1 MLRYLASLLVLPAI
15 ASADP
20 HSSAGGAVPQGG
32 EQSSVVGG
40 TTVPLGKWPD
50 AVAVLGPNGSCT
62 GTLVAPD
69 VVVTAGHCSEIHP
82 SQVIANTIDF
92 TQGGTKVGVT
102 STTAYPDWQH
112 SYDVSVIVLDHPITG
127 VTPRKLG
134 TSCTFDHFA
143 AAMDVHLVG
152 FGLTAEDGT
161 GDNTHLNEAMAPVV
175 DPTCMGPYG
184 CNHSI
189 APGGEFVA
197 GGDGTDSCF
206 GDSGGPVY
214 LDTPR
219 GVIAIGA
226 VSRGV
231 NASPTPCGGGGI
243 YVRTDKV
250 IDWLEQTTGR
260 DIAKDDCSGLDP
272 VEPASTTA
280 DTAGCSTSRGGAGL
294 VVPVVLFGLLALR
307 RRCPAGCRPRP
318 AEQRTCAGA
327 TSRDRVHGAWSR
339 RCCRRGACE
348 FSASCSCPRR
358 RPTPALSTR
367 PSSAARRSRPANTK
381 TSSR

>member
-20 HSSAGGAVPQGG
+20 GSPTGGVAVPQGG

-40 TTVPLGKWPD
+40 TTAPLGKWPD

-82 SQVIANTIDF
+82 SQVIANTVDF
-92 TQGGTKVGVT
+92 TQGGTHVGVK

-112 SYDVSVIVLDHPITG
+112 SYDISVVVLAQPITNI
-127 VTPRKLG
+127 TPRQLG
-134 TSCTFDHFA
+134 TSCTFDHFM

-152 FGLTAEDGT
+152 FGLTAADGT
-161 GDNTHLNEAMAPVV
+161 GNNTHLNEAMAPVI

-184 CNHSI
+184 CNKSV

-231 NASPTPCGGGGI
+231 NAAAMPCGSGGI

-250 IDWLEQTTGR
+250 IDWIEQTAGHE
-260 DIAKDDCSGLDP
+260 IAKDDCTPDATARTSTDS
-272 VEPASTTA
+272 ASLG
-280 DTAGCSTSRGGAGL
+280 GCSTSRGGAGL
-294 VVPVVLFGLLALR
+294 GVLVGLLALR
-307 RRCPAGCRPRP
+307 RRR
-318 AEQRTCAGA
+318 
-327 TSRDRVHGAWSR
+327 
-339 RCCRRGACE
+339 
-348 FSASCSCPRR
+348 
-358 RPTPALSTR
+358 
-367 PSSAARRSRPANTK
+367 N
-381 TSSR
+381 

>member
-1 MLRYLASLLVLPAI
+1 MLRYLASLLVAVPAI

-20 HSSAGGAVPQGG
+20 RSSSGSDVVPQGG
-32 EQSSVVGG
+32 EHSDVVGG
-40 TTVPLGKWPD
+40 TSVPAGKWPD
-50 AVAVLGPNGSCT
+50 AVAVLGTNGSCT

-82 SQVIANTIDF
+82 TQVIANTVDF
-92 TQGGTKVGVT
+92 TQGGDKIGVA

-112 SYDVSVIVLDHPITG
+112 SYDVSVIVLDHPIAG
-127 VTPRKLG
+127 VTPRQLG

-143 AAMDVHLVG
+143 AQMDVHLVG

-161 GDNTHLNEAMAPVV
+161 GNNTHLNEAMAPVI

-184 CNHSI
+184 CVKSI

-231 NASPTPCGGGGI
+231 NGSSTPCGGGGI

-250 IDWLEQTTGR
+250 LDWIEQTTGR
-260 DIAKDDCSGLDP
+260 DVAKDDCDGDGG
-272 VEPASTTA
+272 VQPAAAKTT
-280 DTAGCSTSRGGAGL
+280 DMGGGCSVAGAGSRGSSFGGAGFGVL
-294 VVPVVLFGLLALR
+294 VGLLALR
-307 RRCPAGCRPRP
+307 RR
-318 AEQRTCAGA
+318 Q
-327 TSRDRVHGAWSR
+327 
-339 RCCRRGACE
+339 
-348 FSASCSCPRR
+348 
-358 RPTPALSTR
+358 
-367 PSSAARRSRPANTK
+367 
-381 TSSR
+381 

>member
-20 HSSAGGAVPQGG
+20 QPSTGGVVPQGG
-32 EQSSVVGG
+32 SEHSSVVGG
-40 TTVPLGKWPD
+40 TSVPVGKWPD
-50 AVAVLGPNGSCT
+50 AVAVLGSNGSCT

-82 SQVIANTIDF
+82 SQVIANTVDF
-92 TQGGTKVGVT
+92 TQGGEKVGVT

-112 SYDVSVIVLDHPITG
+112 SYDISVIVLATPIAN

-184 CNHSI
+184 CVKSI

-219 GVIAIGA
+219 GVIAVGA

-231 NASPTPCGGGGI
+231 NGSAMPCGGGGI

-260 DIAKDDCSGLDP
+260 EIAKDDCSGIDP
-272 VEPASTTA
+272 EPATTTA
-280 DTAGCSTSRGGAGL
+280 DTGGGCSTSRGGAGFGVLIGL
-294 VVPVVLFGLLALR
+294 VGL
-307 RRCPAGCRPRP
+307 
-318 AEQRTCAGA
+318 
-327 TSRDRVHGAWSR
+327 V
-339 RCCRRGACE
+339 
-348 FSASCSCPRR
+348 
-358 RPTPALSTR
+358 
-367 PSSAARRSRPANTK
+367 AARRR
-381 TSSR
+381 R

>member
-1 MLRYLASLLVLPAI
+1 MLRYLASLLALTAI

-20 HSSAGGAVPQGG
+20 RTPTAGAPSQGG
-32 EQSSVVGG
+32 GVASSVVGG
-40 TTVPLGKWPD
+40 TTAPPGKWPD
-50 AVAVLGPNGSCT
+50 AVAVLGSSGSCT

-69 VVVTAGHCSEIHP
+69 VVITAGHCAEIHP
-82 SQVIANTIDF
+82 SLVIANTVDF
-92 TQGGTKVGVT
+92 TAQGGIRAGVT

-112 SYDVSVIVLDHPITG
+112 SYDISVVVLDQPITT
-127 VTPRKLG
+127 VTPRKIG

-161 GDNTHLNEAMAPVV
+161 GDNTHLNEAMAPVI

-184 CNHSI
+184 CTKSI

-197 GGDGTDSCF
+197 GGAGTDSCF

-231 NASPTPCGGGGI
+231 NASQTPCGSGGI
-243 YVRTDKV
+243 YVRTDKIV
-250 IDWLEQTTGR
+250 DWIEQTTGR
-260 DIAKDDCSGLDP
+260 TIAKDDCSGADSANAAT
-272 VEPASTTA
+272 ASPELGS
-280 DTAGCSTSRGGAGL
+280 GCQASHGGGSAL
-294 VVPVVLFGLLALR
+294 GLLVALLAVR
-307 RRCPAGCRPRP
+307 RRMR
-318 AEQRTCAGA
+318 
-327 TSRDRVHGAWSR
+327 
-339 RCCRRGACE
+339 
-348 FSASCSCPRR
+348 
-358 RPTPALSTR
+358 
-367 PSSAARRSRPANTK
+367 
-381 TSSR
+381 

>member
-1 MLRYLASLLVLPAI
+1 MLRYLASLLAVSAI

-20 HSSAGGAVPQGG
+20 RPSTGGVVPQGG
-32 EQSSVVGG
+32 ESSSVVGG
-40 TTVPLGKWPD
+40 TTAPLGKWPD

-92 TQGGTKVGVT
+92 TQGGEHVGVK

-112 SYDVSVIVLDHPITG
+112 SYDISVVVLDQPITNI
-127 VTPRKLG
+127 TPRQLG

-143 AAMDVHLVG
+143 RAMDVHLVG
-152 FGLTAEDGT
+152 FGLTAADGT

-184 CNHSI
+184 CNKAI

-231 NASPTPCGGGGI
+231 NASSTPCGGGGI

-250 IDWLEQTTGR
+250 IDWIEQTTGR
-260 DIAKDDCSGLDP
+260 EIAKDDCTGLGG
-272 VEPASTTA
+272 VEPANASSDLA
-280 DTAGCSTSRGGAGL
+280 SGCSSSRGGAGL
-294 VVPVVLFGLLALR
+294 GVLVGLLALR
-307 RRCPAGCRPRP
+307 RRR
-318 AEQRTCAGA
+318 
-327 TSRDRVHGAWSR
+327 
-339 RCCRRGACE
+339 
-348 FSASCSCPRR
+348 
-358 RPTPALSTR
+358 
-367 PSSAARRSRPANTK
+367 N
-381 TSSR
+381 

>member
-1 MLRYLASLLVLPAI
+1 MLRSLASLLVLPAI

-20 HSSAGGAVPQGG
+20 QGSTGSVVPQGG
-32 EQSSVVGG
+32 EHSAVVGG
-40 TTVPLGKWPD
+40 TSVPLGKWPD
-50 AVAVLGPNGSCT
+50 AVAVLGTNGSCT

-82 SQVIANTIDF
+82 AQVIANTIDF
-92 TQGGTKVGVT
+92 TQGGDKIGVA

-112 SYDVSVIVLDHPITG
+112 SYDISVIVLDHAVTG
-127 VTPRKLG
+127 VTPRQLG

-143 AAMDVHLVG
+143 AQMDVHLVG

-161 GDNTHLNEAMAPVV
+161 GDNTHLNEAMAPVI

-184 CNHSI
+184 CEKAI

-250 IDWLEQTTGR
+250 IDWIEETTGR
-260 DIAKDDCSGLDP
+260 TIAKDDCSGNP
-272 VEPASTTA
+272 VEPSAAQPDATA
-280 DTAGCSTSRGGAGL
+280 GGCSTSRGGAGFGVL
-294 VVPVVLFGLLALR
+294 VGLLALR
-307 RRCPAGCRPRP
+307 RRR
-318 AEQRTCAGA
+318 
-327 TSRDRVHGAWSR
+327 
-339 RCCRRGACE
+339 
-348 FSASCSCPRR
+348 
-358 RPTPALSTR
+358 
-367 PSSAARRSRPANTK
+367 
-381 TSSR
+381 

>member
-1 MLRYLASLLVLPAI
+1 MLRILASLLVVPTI

-20 HSSAGGAVPQGG
+20 GPTSSSGP
-32 EQSSVVGG
+32 SSGSEISNVVGG
-40 TTVPLGKWPD
+40 TSVPMGKWPD

-62 GTLVAPD
+62 GMLVAPD
-69 VVVTAGHCSEIHP
+69 VVVTAGHCAEIQP
-82 SQVIANTIDF
+82 SLVIVNTVDVASHDGQRLGI
-92 TQGGTKVGVT
+92 T

-112 SYDVSVIVLDHPITG
+112 SYDVSVIVLDHAVTG

-134 TSCTFDHFA
+134 TGCTFDHFA

-152 FGLTAEDGT
+152 FGLTAADGT
-161 GDNTHLNEAMAPVV
+161 GDNTHLNEAMAPVI
-175 DPTCMGPYG
+175 DPTCMGLYG
-184 CNHSI
+184 CNRSI

-219 GVIAIGA
+219 GVIAIGT

-250 IDWLEQTTGR
+250 IAWIEQTSGR
-260 DIAKDDCSGLDP
+260 TIAQDDCTGSDT
-272 VEPASTTA
+272 VTAADAAPA
-280 DTAGCSTSRGGAGL
+280 DGGGCSSSRGGVGLAVALAL
-294 VVPVVLFGLLALR
+294 VVVR
-307 RRCPAGCRPRP
+307 RR
-318 AEQRTCAGA
+318 
-327 TSRDRVHGAWSR
+327 R
-339 RCCRRGACE
+339 R
-348 FSASCSCPRR
+348 
-358 RPTPALSTR
+358 
-367 PSSAARRSRPANTK
+367 
-381 TSSR
+381 

>member
-20 HSSAGGAVPQGG
+20 RPSTGGVMPQSGS
-32 EQSSVVGG
+32 EHSSVVGG
-40 TTVPLGKWPD
+40 TTAPLGKWPD

-82 SQVIANTIDF
+82 SQVIANTVDF
-92 TQGGTKVGVT
+92 TQGGDKVGVI

-112 SYDVSVIVLDHPITG
+112 SYDISVIVLAKPITN

-134 TSCTFDHFA
+134 TSCTFDHFV

-152 FGLTAEDGT
+152 FGLTAADGT

-184 CNHSI
+184 CVKSI

-197 GGDGTDSCF
+197 GGGGTDSCF

-231 NASPTPCGGGGI
+231 NGSSTPCGGGGI

-250 IDWLEQTTGR
+250 IDWLEATTGR
-260 DIAKDDCSGLDP
+260 DIAQDDCGGAP
-272 VEPASTTA
+272 VEPAAKTA
-280 DTAGCSTSRGGAGL
+280 DMGGGCSTTHGGSGLGVLIALGGL
-294 VVPVVLFGLLALR
+294 VAMR
-307 RRCPAGCRPRP
+307 RRR
-318 AEQRTCAGA
+318 
-327 TSRDRVHGAWSR
+327 
-339 RCCRRGACE
+339 
-348 FSASCSCPRR
+348 
-358 RPTPALSTR
+358 
-367 PSSAARRSRPANTK
+367 
-381 TSSR
+381 

>member
-1 MLRYLASLLVLPAI
+1 MLRYLASLLVAVPAI

-20 HSSAGGAVPQGG
+20 RSSSGSDVVPQGG
-32 EQSSVVGG
+32 EHSEVVGG
-40 TTVPLGKWPD
+40 TSVPAGKWPD
-50 AVAVLGPNGSCT
+50 AVAVLGTNGSCT

-82 SQVIANTIDF
+82 TQVIANTVDF
-92 TQGGTKVGVT
+92 TQGGDKIGVA

-112 SYDVSVIVLDHPITG
+112 SYDISVIVLDHPIAG
-127 VTPRKLG
+127 VTPRQLG

-143 AAMDVHLVG
+143 AQMDVHLVG

-161 GDNTHLNEAMAPVV
+161 GNNTHLNEAMAPVI

-184 CNHSI
+184 CVKSI

-231 NASPTPCGGGGI
+231 NGSSTPCGGGGI
-243 YVRTDKV
+243 YVRTDKLV
-250 IDWLEQTTGR
+250 DWLEETTER
-260 DIAKDDCSGLDP
+260 AVAQDDCAGEAYANDNMPDPPTSSVGCAASGGSGLG
-272 VEPASTTA
+272 TF
-280 DTAGCSTSRGGAGL
+280 GMLGL
-294 VVPVVLFGLLALR
+294 VWL
-307 RRCPAGCRPRP
+307 
-318 AEQRTCAGA
+318 GA
-327 TSRDRVHGAWSR
+327 RK
-339 RCCRRGACE
+339 
-348 FSASCSCPRR
+348 
-358 RPTPALSTR
+358 
-367 PSSAARRSRPANTK
+367 RRSRPRRRVLRDTQPIACALSGAGLGEL
-381 TSSR
+381 SSRAWS